1 MLFTGLA
8 TIYWYLPERSLYTKT
23 SIFATVTQ
31 EIPPDLLVYKS
42 TELWLQF
49 HMAIFNYI
57 FYSYCLSS

>member
-8 TIYWYLPERSLYTKT
+8 RIYWYLSERSLYTKT
-23 SIFATVTQ
+23 SIFTPVTQ

-49 HMAIFNYI
+49 HMTMFNYI
-57 FYSYCLSS
+57 F